1 MNALKNVADAQTL
14 AQAIVNTIPEPFLV
28 LDENFSVLAAS
39 RSFYKTF
46 GAEPHLTLGS
56 TFYALGNGE
65 WDIPALRLLL
75 ETIITE
81 QTEMNDFEVEHD
93 FPGLGWRV
101 MLLNARRVL
110 YDDSPATTIL
120 MAFRDITVTR
130 ALDRE
135 KAALLARAEELLQQK
150 DVLLQEMRHRVA
162 NSLQIIASILMLKA
176 KAVTSEETRFHL
188 QDARQRVLSV
198 AAVQMH
204 LHASDGIDRIE
215 FSTYLSTLCS
225 SLGESMIGESQPIEI
240 RVIAQAGTVESA
252 RAVSLGLIITE
263 LVINAIKYAFPV
275 RRTSA
280 LILVTYEIDGA
291 DWRLTVSDNGV
302 GKPPGDQPAA
312 ANGGLGT
319 IIVQALVSQLD
330 AQLKIENSPTGV
342 SVSITRAT
350 FTSTMPKAT

>member
-56 TFYALGNGE
+56 TLYALGNGQ

-75 ETIITE
+75 ETIIPE
-81 QTEMNDFEVEHD
+81 RTEMDDFEVVHD
-93 FPGLGWRV
+93 FPGLGWRT
-101 MLLNARRVL
+101 MLLNARKVL
-110 YDDSPATTIL
+110 YDDSATTTIL
-120 MAFRDITVTR
+120 IAFRDITVTR

-135 KAALLARAEELLQQK
+135 KADLLARAEELLRQK
-150 DVLLQEMRHRVA
+150 DVLLQEMQHRVA

-176 KAVTSEETRFHL
+176 RTVTSEETRLHL

-204 LHASDGIDRIE
+204 LYASEGIDRIE

-240 RVIAQAGTVESA
+240 RVIAQAGSVESA
-252 RAVSLGLIITE
+252 TAVSLGLIITE

-275 RRTSA
+275 NRASA
-280 LILVTYEIDGA
+280 LVLVTYEIDGD
-291 DWRLTVSDNGV
+291 DWKLTISDNGV
-302 GKPPGDQPAA
+302 GKPPGDAPPT
-312 ANGGLGT
+312 NGGLGT
-319 IIVQALVSQLD
+319 IIVKALVSQLG
-330 AQLKIENSPTGV
+330 AQLKIESRPAGV

-350 FTSTMPKAT
+350 FMSNLPKAA